1 MQRTVVLLDFGNKRR
16 MSQQARCLYVVIK
29 VFKVFKVDRC
39 PSGRVQVAPK
49 TKLDK

>member
-1 MQRTVVLLDFGNKRR
+1 
-16 MSQQARCLYVVIK
+16 MSQRAKCLYVVIE
-29 VFKVFKVDRC
+29 VFKVDRC